1 MSSRST
7 YLRLLGHVRPHR
19 GRLGLAVLAS
29 AAAAGATS
37 LYAWLLGPLVQ
48 AVLAP
53 GEVQVL
59 GRTVDRAALG
69 WGLPLAV
76 VGVSAAKAAAQFLQN
91 GLMSDVGQAVMAGLR
106 RQLYGR
112 LLHLPPSFFSARH
125 SGELLSR
132 FTADVAQVEFAV
144 TQALASWVKDS
155 LQVLGLLLTCLLIDE
170 RLFLLAFVVLPG
182 AALPVARFARA
193 VKKVAV
199 TTQGSLGRLTELTA
213 EQLHNL
219 PVVQAYRAEA
229 SALARFEAEQA
240 RYLSAMSRSLF
251 LRGAYSPTLEVLG
264 VLGAAVTLAWGSGQV
279 AAEPELAGKLVSF
292 LAATLL
298 LYQPLKAL
306 AGTFSLVVAGV
317 GAAERLFEV
326 ADTPVQEDRGTPAP
340 PLQQALVFDG
350 VRGGWTGD
358 REALRGLS
366 FTVPAGKAVALVGSS
381 GAGKSTALSLL
392 LGFVQP
398 SAGEV
403 RWDGVPLSSL
413 SLASVRG
420 QLGWVPQEP
429 VLFSGTVRDN
439 LLLGRPGA
447 DDAAAWEALE
457 RAGAAGFVR
466 GLPGGLDE
474 QVGERG
480 ARLSGGQR
488 QRLAIARAFLRAPS
502 VLLLDEPTSALDAES
517 EAAVQAGLKALMQ
530 GRTTLVVAHRL
541 STVRDA
547 DLICVLEAG
556 VVVESGP
563 HGALLAQGG
572 RYAALLQHGLAG
584 ALAHGPEEVLRPAP
598 GPH

>member
-517 EAAVQAGLKALMQ
+517 
-530 GRTTLVVAHRL
+530 
-541 STVRDA
+541 
-547 DLICVLEAG
+547 
-556 VVVESGP
+556 
-563 HGALLAQGG
+563 
-572 RYAALLQHGLAG
+572 
-584 ALAHGPEEVLRPAP
+584 
-598 GPH
+598 

>member
-7 YLRLLGHVRPHR
+7 YLRLLGYVGPHR
-19 GRLGLAVLAS
+19 GRLAAAVLAS

-53 GEVQVL
+53 GDVQVL
-59 GRTVDRAALG
+59 GRTVDRQSLG
-69 WGLPLAV
+69 WALPLAV
-76 VGVSAAKAAAQFLQN
+76 VAVSAAKALAQFLQN
-91 GLMSDVGQAVMAGLR
+91 GLMSDVGQSVMATLR

-219 PVVQAYRAEA
+219 PVLQAYRAEPA
-229 SALARFEAEQA
+229 ARARFEAEQA

-264 VLGAAVTLAWGSGQV
+264 VLGAAVTLSWGSGKV
-279 AAEPELAGKLVSF
+279 AAEPALAGKLVSF
-292 LAATLL
+292 FAATLL

-326 ADTPVQEDRGTPAP
+326 ADTPAQEDHGAAAT

-358 REALRGLS
+358 REALSGLS
-366 FTVPAGKAVALVGSS
+366 FTVPAGKTVALVGSS
-381 GAGKSTALSLL
+381 GAGKSTTLSLL
-392 LGFVQP
+392 LGFVTP
-398 SAGEV
+398 SSGEV
-403 RWDGVPLSSL
+403 RWDGAPLRSL
-413 SLASVRG
+413 SLSSVRG

-447 DDAAAWEALE
+447 DDAAVWEALE
-457 RAGAAGFVR
+457 RAGAAAFVR
-466 GLPGGLDE
+466 GLPAGLDE

-488 QRLAIARAFLRAPS
+488 QRLAIARALLRAPS
-502 VLLLDEPTSALDAES
+502 LLLLDEPTSALDAES
-517 EAAVQAGLKALMQ
+517 EVAVQAGLKALMQ

-556 VVVESGP
+556 AVVESGT
-563 HGALLAQGG
+563 HEVLVARGG
-572 RYAALLQHGLAG
+572 RYAALLQHGLA
-584 ALAHGPEEVLRPAP
+584 ET
-598 GPH
+598 

>member
-7 YLRLLGHVRPHR
+7 YLRLLAYVRPHR
-19 GRLGLAVLAS
+19 GRLAGAVLAS

-37 LYAWLLGPLVQ
+37 AYAWLLGPLVQ

-53 GEVQVL
+53 GDVL
-59 GRTVDRAALG
+59 VAGRTLDRQTLSWAL
-69 WGLPLAV
+69 PAAV
-76 VGVSAAKAAAQFLQN
+76 VAVSAAKALAQFLQN
-91 GLMSDVGQAVMAGLR
+91 GLMSDVGQAVMAALR

-112 LLHLPPSFFSARH
+112 LLHLPPGFFSARH

-170 RLFLLAFVVLPG
+170 RLFLLAFIVLPG
-182 AALPVARFARA
+182 AVLPVARFARA

-219 PVVQAYRAEA
+219 PVLQAYRGEA
-229 SALARFEAEQA
+229 AARARFEAEQD

-264 VLGAAVTLAWGSGQV
+264 VLGVAVTLAWGSGRV
-279 AAEPELAGKLVSF
+279 AAEPALAGKLVSF
-292 LAATLL
+292 FAAMLL

-326 ADTPVQEDRGTPAP
+326 ADTPAQEDHGAAAAP
-340 PLQQALVFDG
+340 LAQALVFDG

-358 REALRGLS
+358 REALQGLC
-366 FTVPAGKAVALVGSS
+366 FTVPAGKTVALVGSS
-381 GAGKSTALSLL
+381 GAGKSTTLSLL
-392 LGFVQP
+392 LGFVTP
-398 SAGEV
+398 SSGEV
-403 RWDGVPLSSL
+403 RWDGAPLSSL
-413 SLASVRG
+413 SLSSVRA

-429 VLFSGTVRDN
+429 VLFSGTVREN
-439 LLLGRPGA
+439 LQLGRPGA
-447 DDAAAWEALE
+447 DEAAAWEALE
-457 RAGAAGFVR
+457 RAGAAAFVR
-466 GLPGGLDE
+466 ALPKGLDE

-517 EAAVQAGLKALMQ
+517 EAAVQAGLRALMQ

-556 VVVESGP
+556 AVVESGT
-563 HGALLAQGG
+563 HAELVARGG
-572 RYAALLQHGLAG
+572 RYAALLQHGLG
-584 ALAHGPEEVLRPAP
+584 AA
-598 GPH
+598 